1 MPTDTTDLLENITAL
16 SHEFGTNDYVCG
28 GGGNSSAKD
37 ELTLW
42 VKPSGT
48 TLPALTPEAF
58 VGMSR
63 AKLAELYEVEP
74 PAEAQAREAQ
84 VKTYMERAVLPTSSG
99 RASVEA
105 PLHSSLSAR
114 YVVHTHPA
122 LVNGM
127 TCAKDGAAVCRDL
140 FPEALWLDFI
150 DPGFTL
156 CMRVRQEILD
166 FRQQH
171 GHEPDMI
178 FLKSHGVFV
187 AGDTPEEVR
196 ASYALIFDRLKT
208 QYKQAQIP
216 LDLAVGPDPSAEQ
229 EDAMCAQIRQA
240 LAERE
245 GEVCLS
251 ASGSFDYAT
260 GPISPDHI
268 VYEKSFP
275 LLGEPTQAALQ
286 AYQEKYGTTPWI
298 IVWDNAVFGL
308 GNSERRAA
316 LALEMAQDGA
326 KIKQLAQAFGGLEY
340 MTERARL
347 FIENWEVESYRSK
360 QI

>member
-1 MPTDTTDLLENITAL
+1 MPTDTTDLLKNITAL
-16 SHEFGTNDYVCG
+16 SHEFGTTDYVCG
-28 GGGNSSAKD
+28 GGGNSSVKD
-37 ELTLW
+37 EETLW

-48 TLPALTPEAF
+48 TLLALTPEAF
-58 VGMSR
+58 VGMNRTRLS
-63 AKLAELYEVEP
+63 ELYEVEP
-74 PAEAQAREAQ
+74 PADAEAREAQ
-84 VKTYMERAVLPTSSG
+84 VKIYMEKAVLPSSSG

-105 PLHSSLSAR
+105 PLHSTLSAR
-114 YVVHTHPA
+114 YVIHTHPA
-122 LVNGM
+122 IVNGM
-127 TCAKDGAAVCRDL
+127 TCAKDGAAACQEL

-171 GHEPDMI
+171 GYEPSMI
-178 FLKSHGVFV
+178 FLKNHGVFV
-187 AGDTPEEVR
+187 AGDTPEAVR
-196 ASYALIFDRLKT
+196 NAYATIFEKLKGR
-208 QYKQAQIP
+208 YEQAQIP
-216 LDLAVGPDPSAEQ
+216 LELPIGPAPDPQKQDS
-229 EDAMCAQIRQA
+229 MIAQIRQV
-240 LAERE
+240 LPPAENQV
-245 GEVCLS
+245 GV
-251 ASGSFDYAT
+251 SGAFDYAI

-275 LLGEPTQAALQ
+275 LVGEPTAAAVQTYLDQ
-286 AYQEKYGTTPWI
+286 YDTTPWI
-298 IVWDNAVFGL
+298 IVWDDAVLGL

-326 KIKQLAQAFGGLEY
+326 LIKQLAQAFGGVEY

>member
-1 MPTDTTDLLENITAL
+1 MPTDITDLLKNITAL
-16 SHEFGTNDYVCG
+16 SHEFGTTDYVCG
-28 GGGNSSAKD
+28 GGGNSSVKD
-37 ELTLW
+37 EETLW

-48 TLPALTPEAF
+48 TLLALTPDAF

-84 VKTYMERAVLPTSSG
+84 VKIYMKKAVLPTSSG

-105 PLHSSLSAR
+105 PLHSTLSAR

-127 TCAKDGAAVCRDL
+127 TCAKDGAAACRDL

-156 CMRVRQEILD
+156 CIRVRQEILD
-166 FRQQH
+166 FRQQY
-171 GHEPDMI
+171 GHEPALI
-178 FLKSHGVFV
+178 FLKNHGVFV
-187 AGDTPEEVR
+187 AGDSPEEIR
-196 ASYALIFDRLKT
+196 ASYAKVFAQLKAR
-208 QYKQAQIP
+208 YAQAQIP
-216 LDLAVGPDPSAEQ
+216 LKLNIGPDPSADQ
-229 EDAMCAQIRQA
+229 RNAMYAQIRAALPDDEQA
-240 LAERE
+240 V
-245 GEVCLS
+245 GMSV
-251 ASGSFDYAT
+251 SGDFDYAAE
-260 GPISPDHI
+260 PISPDHI

-275 LLGEPTQAALQ
+275 LVGEPTQVAMQ
-286 AYQEKYGTTPWI
+286 TYQDSYGTTPWI
-298 IVWDNAVFGL
+298 IAWNDAVFGL
-308 GNSERRAA
+308 GNSEKRAA

-326 KIKQLAQAFGGLEY
+326 LIKQLAQAFGGIEY

>member
-1 MPTDTTDLLENITAL
+1 MPTDTTDLIECITAL

-28 GGGNSSAKD
+28 GGGNSSVKD
-37 ELTLW
+37 EQTLW

-48 TLPALTPEAF
+48 TLLALTPEAF

-63 AKLAELYEVEP
+63 AKLGELYEVEA

-127 TCAKDGAAVCRDL
+127 TCAKDGAAACRDL

-166 FRQQH
+166 FHQEH

-187 AGDTPEEVR
+187 AGDTPEKIR
-196 ASYALIFDRLKT
+196 SSYALIFERLKAE
-208 QYKQAQIP
+208 YKQAQIP
-216 LDLAVGPDPSAEQ
+216 LELPIGPGPSAAQ
-229 EDAMCAQIRQA
+229 RDAMCAQIRQA
-240 LAERE
+240 LPEEE
-245 GEVCLS
+245 GEVS
-251 ASGSFDYAT
+251 ISVSGGFDYAT
-260 GPISPDHI
+260 APISPDHI

-275 LLGEPTQAALQ
+275 LKGEPTQAALE

-298 IVWDNAVFGL
+298 IAWDDAVFGL